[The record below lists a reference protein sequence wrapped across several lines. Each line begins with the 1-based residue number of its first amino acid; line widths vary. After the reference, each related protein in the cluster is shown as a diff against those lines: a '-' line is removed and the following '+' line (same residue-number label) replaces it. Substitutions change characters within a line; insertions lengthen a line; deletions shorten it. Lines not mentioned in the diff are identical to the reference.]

1 MARNKPRHMRTCVLC
16 ERRQYMTVDVERDR
30 DRRVTEQVLNNL
42 WMHTLVQ
49 KVRPR
54 DMAYLSFTFHRGL
67 QRAVEGERKVGH
79 VAGTAQRIRED
90 QVVLLP
96 LLSRLLPLSI
106 QVMPMRVEYC

>member
-1 MARNKPRHMRTCVLC
+1 
-16 ERRQYMTVDVERDR
+16 MTVDVERDR

-49 KVRPR
+49 KVRCR
-54 DMAYLSFTFHRGL
+54 SMAEVVNAKARQAGALEP
-67 QRAVEGERKVGH
+67 AVEGERKVGH

-106 QVMPMRVEYC
+106 QVMPMRVEYCERLNWKGDPAPAAA